1 MKSNITFRPIAPED
15 QSFLFSLYASTR
27 KEEVAQTG
35 WSEFEQENF
44 LRQQFLAQHQF
55 YTEQFSKAKFNLII
69 DNEQPIGRLYL
80 DHRKDEIRVIDI
92 ALLPEFRNKG
102 IGSRLL
108 SDILDRAKKIKKPV
122 RIHVERYNPALNL
135 YNRLGFTKI
144 GDTGVYYLMEW
155 KPQEE

>member
-1 MKSNITFRPIAPED
+1 MKNDITFRLIEESD
-15 QSFLFSLYASTR
+15 QTFLFELYASTR

-55 YTEQFSKAKFNLII
+55 YTEQFTSAEFKII
-69 DNEQPIGRLYL
+69 LKNNQSIGRLYL
-80 DHRKDEIRVIDI
+80 DYREDEIRVIDI
-92 ALLPEFRNKG
+92 ALLPAYRNKG
-102 IGSRLL
+102 LGSDLL
-108 SDILDRAKKIKKPV
+108 SDILSKAKKLKKPV

-135 YNRLGFTKI
+135 YNRLGFVKI

-155 KPQEE
+155 KP